1 MATARTSTTEQQSA
15 APGSNRAR
23 PLHSKENTM
32 HQKILDQLADCK
44 FIVEVDNYGGV
55 SARLYAAKSPLAMC

>member
-1 MATARTSTTEQQSA
+1 
-15 APGSNRAR
+15 
-23 PLHSKENTM
+23 M